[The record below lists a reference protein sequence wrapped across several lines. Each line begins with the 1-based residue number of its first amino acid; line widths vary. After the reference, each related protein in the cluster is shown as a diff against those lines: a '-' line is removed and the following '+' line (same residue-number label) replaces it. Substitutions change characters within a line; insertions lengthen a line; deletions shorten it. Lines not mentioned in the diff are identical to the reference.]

1 MQAACDTAWNYAHQR
16 KQFGKRIGEFQ
27 MMQAK
32 MADMYTA
39 LSASRCYLYSV
50 ARAAD
55 RGHFNNKDC
64 AGVILYCAEMAT
76 KVALDSI
83 QILGG
88 NGYIND
94 YPTGD
99 CPFFQPA
106 GTISPILNFLERILY
121 FQVGFSVMPNYT
133 KLELVQVKYEDW

>member
-55 RGHFNNKDC
+55 KGHFNNKDC

-94 YPTGD
+94 YPTGMI
-99 CPFFQPA
+99 FNQF
-106 GTISPILNFLERILY
+106 
-121 FQVGFSVMPNYT
+121 
-133 KLELVQVKYEDW
+133 

>member
-55 RGHFNNKDC
+55 KGHFNNKDC

-94 YPTGD
+94 YPTGMI
-99 CPFFQPA
+99 FIQF
-106 GTISPILNFLERILY
+106 
-121 FQVGFSVMPNYT
+121 
-133 KLELVQVKYEDW
+133 